1 MEFNLIT
8 NIEQSIP
15 QAIVFN
21 FDELKKE
28 LAEKITP
35 YKSLAV
41 TEDDLKGAKSDKAN
55 LNKLKKALND
65 KRVEVKKEYM
75 QPLEVFE
82 EQVKELV
89 SIVDEGIVNIDS
101 QVKAFENKQQEDK
114 LKEIDA
120 FYVEEFE
127 ELVDILP
134 LERIIP
140 DKWRNKSCKMS
151 DIQQEIRDKA
161 FKFKNDINIIKA
173 MKLECEDMMLDAYIK
188 TLDMSAALQEKHD
201 FEARQEA
208 LKKSEKQNVEQTDES
223 TDYSVSEEADIPYEK
238 EVKGEILKTIDVRFY
253 DTSEEFRKAMKELTQ
268 RYNIKYGN
276 VPKGD

>member
-65 KRVEVKKEYM
+65 KRIEVKKEYM

-82 EQVKELV
+82 EQIKELV

-114 LKEIDA
+114 LKEIAA

-127 ELVDILP
+127 DLTDILP

-151 DIQQEIRDKA
+151 DIQQEIRDKV
-161 FKFKNDINIIKA
+161 FKFKNDINVIKA

-208 LKKSEKQNVEQTDES
+208 LKKSEKQDAENADNVLSIEPD
-223 TDYSVSEEADIPYEK
+223 APYEK

>member
-8 NIEQSIP
+8 NIKQSIP

-65 KRVEVKKEYM
+65 KRIEVKKEYM

-82 EQVKELV
+82 GQVKELV

-101 QVKAFENKQQEDK
+101 QVKA
-114 LKEIDA
+114 L
-120 FYVEEFE
+120 
-127 ELVDILP
+127 
-134 LERIIP
+134 II
-140 DKWRNKSCKMS
+140 
-151 DIQQEIRDKA
+151 
-161 FKFKNDINIIKA
+161 
-173 MKLECEDMMLDAYIK
+173 
-188 TLDMSAALQEKHD
+188 
-201 FEARQEA
+201 
-208 LKKSEKQNVEQTDES
+208 
-223 TDYSVSEEADIPYEK
+223 
-238 EVKGEILKTIDVRFY
+238 
-253 DTSEEFRKAMKELTQ
+253 
-268 RYNIKYGN
+268 
-276 VPKGD
+276 

>member
-65 KRVEVKKEYM
+65 KRIEVKKEYM

-82 EQVKELV
+82 EQIKELV

-114 LKEIDA
+114 LKEIAA
-120 FYVEEFE
+120 FYAEEFE
-127 ELVDILP
+127 NLTDILP

-188 TLDMSAALQEKHD
+188 TLDMSAALQKKHD

>member
-8 NIEQSIP
+8 NIKQSIP

-65 KRVEVKKEYM
+65 KRIEVKKEYM

-82 EQVKELV
+82 GQVKELV

-114 LKEIDA
+114 LKEIAA

-127 ELVDILP
+127 DLVDILP

-151 DIQQEIRDKA
+151 DIQQEIRDKV
-161 FKFKNDINIIKA
+161 FKFRNDVNIIKA
-173 MKLECEDMMLDAYIK
+173 MNLECEDMMLDAYVK

-208 LKKSEKQNVEQTDES
+208 LKKSEKQAPEML
-223 TDYSVSEEADIPYEK
+223 SEDMQNAASEVPDVQYKK
-238 EVKGEILKTIDVRFY
+238 EVRGEVLRTIDVRFY
-253 DTSEEFRKAMKELTQ
+253 DTSEEFRKAMKELTS

-276 VPKGD
+276 VPKGE

>member
-8 NIEQSIP
+8 NIKQSIP

-65 KRVEVKKEYM
+65 KRIEVKKEYM

-82 EQVKELV
+82 GQVKELV

-114 LKEIDA
+114 LKEIAA

-127 ELVDILP
+127 DLVDILP

-161 FKFKNDINIIKA
+161 FKFKNDINVIKA
-173 MKLECEDMMLDAYIK
+173 MKLECEDMMLDAYVK

-208 LKKSEKQNVEQTDES
+208 LKKSEKQEAENADNVPS
-223 TDYSVSEEADIPYEK
+223 TEPDAPYEK

-253 DTSEEFRKAMKELTQ
+253 DTSEEFRKAMKELTS

-276 VPKGD
+276 VPKGE

>member
-82 EQVKELV
+82 EQIKELV

-114 LKEIDA
+114 LKEIAA
-120 FYVEEFE
+120 FYAEEFE
-127 ELVDILP
+127 NLTDILP

-161 FKFKNDINIIKA
+161 FKFKNDINVIKA

-223 TDYSVSEEADIPYEK
+223 KDHSVSEEPDIPYEK
-238 EVKGEILKTIDVRFY
+238 ELKGEILKTIDVRFY

-276 VPKGD
+276 VPKGE

>member
-8 NIEQSIP
+8 NIKQSIP

-65 KRVEVKKEYM
+65 KRIEVKKEYM

-82 EQVKELV
+82 GQVKELV

-114 LKEIDA
+114 LKEIAA

-127 ELVDILP
+127 DLVDILP

-161 FKFKNDINIIKA
+161 FKFKNDINVIKA
-173 MKLECEDMMLDAYIK
+173 MKLECEDMMLDAYVK

-208 LKKSEKQNVEQTDES
+208 LKRSEKQNLETAAEDMQDAVPKES
-223 TDYSVSEEADIPYEK
+223 DVPYEK

-253 DTSEEFRKAMKELTQ
+253 DTSEEFRKAMKELTLK
-268 RYNIKYGN
+268 YNIKYGN
-276 VPKGD
+276 VPKGE